1 MVNEDMNY
9 LGINENTGI
18 HKNQEFEEILKSAK
32 KVTVDELLSD
42 SSETKNEENIW
53 TKSLQE
59 NSVTNDNRFNFSKT
73 VNSGVSPFTFAIK
86 AIMPPDG
93 DYHFVFKKYNEELNS
108 VKAGGYVTSYC
119 SFDFLLLGV
128 DGVEY
133 ELKQVFS
140 SKELSL
146 KKFQMFM
153 NSLLLSIGVNEIAN
167 PQELIGCTGEC
178 RVVNSVND
186 DRRYVNISTIIQ
198 ATLPQSK

>member
-1 MVNEDMNY
+1 MANEDMNY
-9 LGINENTGI
+9 LGINENNGI
-18 HKNQEFEEILKSAK
+18 YRNQEFEEILKSAK
-32 KVTVDELLSD
+32 KVTIDEQLSD
-42 SSETKNEENIW
+42 DAEVTNKENIW

-59 NSVTNDNRFNFSKT
+59 NSVTNDSRFNLSKT

-93 DYHFVFKKYNEELNS
+93 DYHFVLKYFNEELNS

-119 SFDFLLLGV
+119 SFDFSLLSV
-128 DGVEY
+128 DGIEY
-133 ELKQVFS
+133 DLKQVFS

-146 KKFQMFM
+146 KKFQMFV
-153 NSLLLSIGVNEIAN
+153 NSLLLSIGVNEITN

-198 ATLPQSK
+198 ATLPQKK